1 MARVAN
7 TINGFRHIE
16 SIKMAFHSKIQLMRS
31 GMVESDV
38 ESCYKTIEGTAWN
51 NNQFCNG
58 GKRVCT
64 WNDQEAIFSNGCD
77 VKISLHIIDVG
88 GFFGGSCALFQVG
101 MGATKVGTLSLNLI
115 PRGSR
120 CKWQM

>member
-1 MARVAN
+1 
-7 TINGFRHIE
+7 
-16 SIKMAFHSKIQLMRS
+16 MAFHSKIQLMRS
-31 GMVESDV
+31 GMVLSDV

-51 NNQFCNG
+51 NNQFRNE

-64 WNDQEAIFSNGCD
+64 WYDQEAIFSNGCD

>member
-1 MARVAN
+1 
-7 TINGFRHIE
+7 
-16 SIKMAFHSKIQLMRS
+16 MAFHSKIQLMRS
-31 GMVESDV
+31 GMVQSDV

-51 NNQFCNG
+51 NNQFRNG

-64 WNDQEAIFSNGCD
+64 WNDFSNGCD
-77 VKISLHIIDVG
+77 IKISLHIIDVG
-88 GFFGGSCALFQVG
+88 GFFGGLGALFQVG

>member
-1 MARVAN
+1 
-7 TINGFRHIE
+7 
-16 SIKMAFHSKIQLMRS
+16 MRS
-31 GMVESDV
+31 RMVQSNA
-38 ESCYKTIEGTAWN
+38 ESCYKTIVGTAWN
-51 NNQFCNG
+51 NNQFRNG

-77 VKISLHIIDVG
+77 VKILLHIIDVG

-115 PRGSR
+115 PRESR

>member
-1 MARVAN
+1 
-7 TINGFRHIE
+7 
-16 SIKMAFHSKIQLMRS
+16 MAFHSKIQLMRS
-31 GMVESDV
+31 GMVQSDV

-51 NNQFCNG
+51 NDQFRNG

-64 WNDQEAIFSNGCD
+64 QNDQEAIFSNGCD
-77 VKISLHIIDVG
+77 VKILLHIIDVG
-88 GFFGGSCALFQVG
+88 GFFGGSGLFQVG
-101 MGATKVGTLSLNLI
+101 MGATEVETLSLNLI